1 MHLSDCCSESQIYF
15 DVHYK
20 HPVRKMLKNIF
31 SKISV
36 DNFFGAKYNKDIEY
50 QF

>member
-1 MHLSDCCSESQIYF
+1 MHFSKNNPLKICIY
-15 DVHYK
+15 YK